1 MDFNCLIFNE
11 FFKIEN
17 ILLEEIGSICE
28 GVLFIDECECVL
40 KIMENNKIFGMDGL
54 ILEFYYY
61 CDFWNLFGLLM
72 VSSFNY
78 VF

>member
-1 MDFNCLIFNE
+1 M
-11 FFKIEN
+11 
-17 ILLEEIGSICE
+17 
-28 GVLFIDECECVL
+28 FIDEYECVL
-40 KIMENNKIFGMDGL
+40 KIMENNEIFGMDGL